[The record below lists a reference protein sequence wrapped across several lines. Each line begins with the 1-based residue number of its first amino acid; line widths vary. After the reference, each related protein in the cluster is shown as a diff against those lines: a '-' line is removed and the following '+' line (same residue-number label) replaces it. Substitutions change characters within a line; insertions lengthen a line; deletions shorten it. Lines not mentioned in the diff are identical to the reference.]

1 MEHRRILIAVVG
13 VLAALALRYPLLP
26 IETYDYRFSLS
37 EWYAFIVENGYFA
50 ALQYDFSNYNVPYLY
65 LLAAMAAL
73 LPGLHSLVAIK
84 AISMF
89 FDFALAYF
97 VYKCVEHR
105 HRDSATRKSVVP
117 ILAGL
122 ATLFAPTIVL
132 NSAAWAQA
140 DAIYTT
146 FLVACLYFLL
156 AGRQAVA
163 LVAFGLAVSFKVQA
177 VFLAPL
183 FLWLIVKGQLRWRH
197 LAWVPLVYLATAAP
211 AGLIG
216 RPWGDLLSI
225 YMRQADVSPFLS
237 MGFPNLYVWIPE
249 QYYDWWPQGVVFTAC
264 VALLV
269 AVVVYRSAVRI
280 TAEMTV
286 FLAAYSVLVMP
297 YLLPK
302 MHDRY
307 YFPADVIGIVLAFY
321 LPRYW
326 YVPVVIGTVSVLLYA
341 RYLTYQPS
349 IPYEHFVPLELLAFA
364 PAALIV
370 ALSWQL
376 YTKLKSKQQGAVDRP
391 HSAASNR
398 RSDGAA
404 PT

>member
-1 MEHRRILIAVVG
+1 MIARHLVEHRRILIAVVG

-26 IETYDYRFSLS
+26 IETADYRFILS
-37 EWYAFIVENGYFA
+37 QWYAFIAENGHFA

-65 LLAAMAAL
+65 LLAAVTAL
-73 LPGLHSLVAIK
+73 LPGLHPLVAIK
-84 AISMF
+84 AISML
-89 FDFALAYF
+89 FDLALAYF
-97 VYKCVEHR
+97 VYKCVEHK
-105 HRDSATRKSVVP
+105 HRDSATRSTVP

-122 ATLFAPTIVL
+122 AALFAPTVVL

-146 FLVACLYFLL
+146 FLVACLYFLI

-163 LVAFGLAVSFKVQA
+163 LIAFGLAVSFKPQA

-183 FLWLIVKGQLRWRH
+183 FLWLIAKGQLRWRH

-225 YMRQADVSPFLS
+225 YVRSQEYLDLLRRLQMNFA
-237 MGFPNLYVWIPE
+237 NLYAWIPDDL
-249 QYYDWWPQGVVFTAC
+249 YYDWWPLGVVFAVC
-264 VALLV
+264 VVLLV
-269 AVVVYRSAVRI
+269 AGAVYRSAAQI

-286 FLAAYSVLVMP
+286 FLATYSVLVVP
-297 YLLPK
+297 FILPK

-307 YFPADVIGIVLAFY
+307 YFPADVIAIVLAFY
-321 LPRYW
+321 LPRCW
-326 YVPVVIGTVSVLLYA
+326 YVPVAIGAVSVSLYV
-341 RYLTYQPS
+341 RYMATPDGYDES
-349 IPYEHFVPLELLAFA
+349 YEHFVSLELLALA

-376 YTKLKSKQQGAVDRP
+376 YTKLKPPQTADQ
-391 HSAASNR
+391 SAS
-398 RSDGAA
+398 
-404 PT
+404 